1 MSKGKLLF
9 AFLLAFFVAV
19 PSYAV
24 ELSLGGFPSFMRTR
38 LRVIKD
44 GTFIGALTNEHAR
57 ALGFSNADDE
67 VIFADTR
74 LRLTPQLIL
83 SDNVTIRAQI
93 DVADNNI
100 WGGAN
105 SILLRDV
112 VFEALTPNDRFRGA
126 LIVGGI
132 DNVLFRGLGTN
143 IAPFDFNGAVTNVP
157 IDDVQYFN
165 VRMIHMDIVLP
176 NNLGFI
182 RVGRQPFDWGLGIL
196 ANGGWDPHSDL
207 GFVLDRFLY
216 LKSWGIGDGNFTFVF
231 VTDRFRQGT
240 TLVTGGGDAYD
251 IGAVALIY
259 NTGGL
264 TVGGYLFPYIH
275 QNNFAGLPFDATFL
289 LWAAVIDYK
298 TDMFRLVGEVQNAV
312 GEIEVPG
319 RDVDIEATNLLFV
332 VRAEVYPGF
341 PVNMVA
347 VEFGYAGG
355 DEISTT
361 DGGDF
366 QGNVLAFSAAYN
378 IDQLLFKHMIPSI
391 YGIENS
397 VINAYYA
404 RAWGTIKLLDR
415 LSFTPH
421 VLFAWN
427 QEREALVAGAKV
439 GRYLATELEGTFTIN
454 IVPGV
459 DFDIIGSVVIPG
471 DGLDDLITQR
481 AGLVLDA
488 GNVAHGPDD
497 ISPPDVPFAVQGRLL
512 IYIDQFFK

>member
-38 LRVIKD
+38 LRVIGD
-44 GTFIGALTNEHAR
+44 ATFISLLSDRNAR
-57 ALGFSNADDE
+57 DLGFSNADDE
-67 VIFADTR
+67 AVFADTR

-100 WGGAN
+100 WGG
-105 SILLRDV
+105 RDDV
-112 VFEALTPNDRFRGA
+112 LVRDLVFEALTPNDRFRGA
-126 LIVGGI
+126 LLVGGV
-132 DNVLFRGLGTN
+132 DSVLLRGLG
-143 IAPFDFNGAVTNVP
+143 ANGVVTNVP

-165 VRMIHMDIVLP
+165 VRMLHVDIVLP

-182 RVGRQPFDWGLGIL
+182 RIGRQPFDWGLGIL

-216 LKSWGIGDGNFTFVF
+216 LKSWGLGDGTFTFVF
-231 VTDRFRQGT
+231 VSDRMKQGNS
-240 TLVTGGGDAYD
+240 LIIGSGDAYD

-264 TVGGYLFPYIH
+264 TVGGYFFPYIH
-275 QNNFAGLPFDATFL
+275 QNNFGGTTLDTTFL

-298 TDMFRLVGEVQNAV
+298 NDLFRLVGEVQGAY
-312 GEIEVPG
+312 GEIDVPG
-319 RDVDIEATNLLFV
+319 ARDIDIEASNILFA

-347 VEFGYAGG
+347 AEFGYAAG
-355 DEISTT
+355 DEISPTT

-366 QGNVLAFSAAYN
+366 QGNVLAFNAAYN

-397 VINAYYA
+397 VINAFYG

-415 LSFTPH
+415 LSFTPQ

-427 QEREALVAGAKV
+427 HEKEALVEGAKV
-439 GRYLATELEGTFTIN
+439 GRYLATEFEGTFTIN

-459 DFDIIGSVVIPG
+459 DLDIIGSVVIPG
-471 DGLDDLITQR
+471 EGLDDLLEQR
-481 AGLVLDA
+481 ADIQLAQGVADGLIEVRD
-488 GNVAHGPDD
+488 P
-497 ISPPDVPFAVQGRLL
+497 ISSPDVPYAIQGRLL